1 VLGIVLTLAAVLGVH
16 IILRRTLTPL
26 RLLQIRITKEFRVI
40 LGPLREA
47 TFLQLLANLSKQRMP
62 IFPKRLS

>member
-1 VLGIVLTLAAVLGVH
+1 MLGIVFTLAAVLGVV
-16 IILRRTLTPL
+16 IILRRKLTSL

-47 TFLQLLANLSKQRMP
+47 TFLQLLADLSKQRMP
-62 IFPKRLS
+62 ILRRRHS